1 MARTKKVEITM
12 IDQKVWYVNTED
24 LNTLGVSES
33 PDSFIGN
40 YIRGSRGPMLRVNA
54 AADMTGEERF
64 INPALI
70 VDLKVTYS

>member
-1 MARTKKVEITM
+1 MARAKQLAITM
-12 IDQKVWYVNTED
+12 IDQKVWYVHTDE
-24 LNTLGVSES
+24 LNTFDVSES
-33 PDSFIGN
+33 PDSFIGS

-70 VDLKVTYS
+70 VDLKVTYL